1 MATPPPMK
9 IENGSELILFTDFCS
24 LFTVILKGGF
34 MVKEAMTVAEVTLD
48 AKKPTTLT
56 FGELYTWV
64 IWQFP
69 RKKDGGL
76 CGAVHP
82 PTTSEGWFPAI
93 IYNKDACVLVLAHLN
108 ESFTT
113 PEAAAEY
120 LNQNNGR

>member
-1 MATPPPMK
+1 MV
-9 IENGSELILFTDFCS
+9 SEAISGAGID
-24 LFTVILKGGF
+24 
-34 MVKEAMTVAEVTLD
+34 LD

-82 PTTSEGWFPAI
+82 PTANQGWFPAI
-93 IYNKDACVLVLAHLN
+93 IHNKDKRVLVHAHLN

-113 PEAAAEY
+113 PEAAVEY